1 MTTFPGIA
9 GEIEQVI
16 GVELTTLMM
25 RRWGGCEVFIP
36 KHAPGTK
43 LAEVIGA
50 EATTKLTR
58 EFGHG
63 KIVLPCGAFR
73 GAKRR
78 RAEAMALLRQG
89 MSVQQVAL
97 ACDLHTRTV
106 QGYRAR
112 LDTEAG
118 NPQMYLPFDN

>member
-43 LAEVIGA
+43 LAEVIGP
-50 EATTKLTR
+50 EAAAKVIR
-58 EFGHG
+58 EIGHG

-78 RAEAMALLRQG
+78 RAEATDLYRPRRWLDRRPPR
-89 MSVQQVAL
+89 VAGGR
-97 ACDLHTRTV
+97 DQPHTLGRP
-106 QGYRAR
+106 
-112 LDTEAG
+112 L
-118 NPQMYLPFDN
+118 